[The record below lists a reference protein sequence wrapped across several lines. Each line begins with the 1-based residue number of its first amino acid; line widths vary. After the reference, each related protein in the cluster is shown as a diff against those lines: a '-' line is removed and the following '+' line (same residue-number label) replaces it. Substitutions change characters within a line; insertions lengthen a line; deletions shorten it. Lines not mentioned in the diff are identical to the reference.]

1 MIKIIKSYFRI
12 LSALAPKLA
21 GNQAF
26 ELFQRPLNKK
36 IRKKEMSFFKVAKTF
51 KIKHYLEDIHCYEL
65 GNPAG
70 PLVLLVHGWES
81 NAASMSAIGLK
92 LAEEGHHVI
101 LFNLP
106 AHGFSKLKKT
116 NIKMC
121 KEVFLEMINHLNP
134 KQPFS
139 VVSHSFGSAVTS
151 YALSKTTHQ
160 VDQLIFLTSPNSIN
174 KIFEDFSN
182 FVGINEQAHQQ
193 LCKRAEN
200 ILHEPLADI
209 RVDLLG
215 DKIRYKHLLL
225 IHDSEDK
232 ILPKS
237 NSIAIHSQWANSDLK
252 LIEKT
257 GHYKMLWN
265 EKVINLVSE
274 QLARSEKTK
283 KDKSV
288 YALAF

>member
-1 MIKIIKSYFRI
+1 MLKLIQFYFKIAAAI
-12 LSALAPKLA
+12 APKMA

-36 IRKKEMSFFKVAKTF
+36 IRQKEISFFKVAKSF
-51 KIKHYLEDIHCYEL
+51 KIKHYLEDIQCYEL
-65 GNPAG
+65 GNPSG
-70 PLVLLVHGWES
+70 QLVLLVHGWES

-106 AHGFSKLKKT
+106 AHGFSKLRKA

-121 KEVFLEMINHLNP
+121 KEVFLEVINHLNP

-139 VVSHSFGSAVTS
+139 VISHSFGSAVTS

-160 VDQLIFLTSPNSIN
+160 VDQLIFLTTPNSIT
-174 KIFEDFSN
+174 KIFEDYSHFI
-182 FVGINEQAHQQ
+182 GINQAAHEQ
-193 LCKRAEN
+193 LCIRAEN
-200 ILHEPLADI
+200 ILHEPLDGI

-215 DKIRYKHLLL
+215 EKIRYNHLLL

-237 NSIAIHSQWANSDLK
+237 NSIDIYNQWPKSELK
-252 LIEKT
+252 LLQRT
-257 GHYKMLWN
+257 GHYKMLWDQ
-265 EKVINLVSE
+265 KVISLVLD
-274 QLARSEKTK
+274 QLSKGSNIKKEK
-283 KDKSV
+283 SL
-288 YALAF
+288 YAMAF